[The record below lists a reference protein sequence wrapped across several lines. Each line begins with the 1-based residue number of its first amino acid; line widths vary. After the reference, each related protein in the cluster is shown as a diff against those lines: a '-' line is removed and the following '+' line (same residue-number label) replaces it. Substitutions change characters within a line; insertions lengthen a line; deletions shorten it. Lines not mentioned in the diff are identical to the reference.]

1 MARVDFKD
9 MIEFEKEMVE
19 SQKLFEDLDLVPLEK
34 YLGRDTREAL
44 EIKKPMATGSYKAF
58 RLRGS
63 DKIDKIAYGELHY
76 MRRAKYCSMNFT
88 TSDDYDLPIFACEFD
103 ESAKRLSITIDFMPV
118 VDIAVYPEYRE
129 KYLDPLADL
138 WRRYRTLPGLTEE
151 GRCLV
156 QRRYAPWPWARE
168 SLSPYPV
175 DGRVTETGDRCK
187 VVEVVAAYAKT
198 WLGLMQKAEPVQD
211 PEYKREMLVRKRA
224 MQKYYRDLDPG
235 GEVLKKVVG
244 EEAERLIVSLIF

>member
-198 WLGLMQKAEPVQD
+198 WLGLCKRPSRYRTPNISVRCLCASAPCRNIIAIWIPAE
-211 PEYKREMLVRKRA
+211 KC
-224 MQKYYRDLDPG
+224 
-235 GEVLKKVVG
+235 LKKW
-244 EEAERLIVSLIF
+244 